1 MAYFKYFKK
10 ISYDVRGSQDRLE
23 IDTVT
28 NILQRVRLRLD
39 GIKYR
44 SFFAQHTIHDGETPE
59 YLAHQY
65 YGDSELH
72 WIILYAH
79 QATNP
84 YYDWPLKY
92 HDLKKFVEKKY
103 GEKTYDPHHYEDDEG
118 YVVDEEYFD
127 RDSMS
132 WVPTPGTTAVTNFE
146 YEEKMNDNK
155 RQLMII
161 RQEFIGGIVKE
172 FKMLLK

>member
-1 MAYFKYFKK
+1 MAYFKYFNK
-10 ISYDVRGSQDRLE
+10 INYDVRGVKNNVNFDV
-23 IDTVT
+23 IT
-28 NILQRVRLRLD
+28 NILERVRLKLNF
-39 GIKYR
+39 IQNQA
-44 SFFAQHTIHDGETPE
+44 FFAQHQIIDGETPE
-59 YLAHQY
+59 FLAYSY
-65 YGDSELH
+65 YGDTELH
-72 WIILYAH
+72 WIILYAQ

-146 YEEKMNDNK
+146 YEEKLNDNK

>member
-72 WIILYAH
+72 WIILFANGNKIQY
-79 QATNP
+79 P
-84 YYDWPLKY
+84 WYDWPVTQY
-92 HDLKKFVEKKY
+92 DLTKFVQKKY
-103 GEKTYDPHHYEDDEG
+103 GAANVNATHHYEDTDG
-118 YVVDEEYFD
+118 YQVDSDAPTATIVTNFKHEEAINDAKRPIRIMQPQYVDLVVDEF
-127 RDSMS
+127 
-132 WVPTPGTTAVTNFE
+132 
-146 YEEKMNDNK
+146 K
-155 RQLMII
+155 RLMA
-161 RQEFIGGIVKE
+161 QH
-172 FKMLLK
+172 